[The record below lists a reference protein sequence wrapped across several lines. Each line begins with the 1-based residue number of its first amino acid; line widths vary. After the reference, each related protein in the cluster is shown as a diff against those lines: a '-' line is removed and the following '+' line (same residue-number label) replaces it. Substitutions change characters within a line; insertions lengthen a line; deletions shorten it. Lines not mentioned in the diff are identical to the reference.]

1 MRRRRAAAGAC
12 RHHHGRNGRWA
23 KRRGLPRKEG
33 HRQGAK
39 TFRKIAEYA
48 SQIGI
53 RYLTVYAF
61 STENWK
67 RPKEEVDSIMQLLR
81 EYLREIERY
90 AEENVRLR
98 FLGDRSALDEDIRE
112 LMERAE
118 AGSRNH
124 TGMTLNIAI
133 NYGGRDELTRAVK
146 SLAQSCIKGEL
157 SPVDID
163 YAQIA
168 ARLDT
173 AGPARPRPHHPAE
186 WGTADLQL
194 SDLPERLRRIPLH
207 EGAVAG
213 FYTAPFRSG
222 TVDVQP
228 AFAPVRGPLRLA
240 GRRSVRQGT

>member
-1 MRRRRAAAGAC
+1 MSFWNRRRGAPAAELLPVHVGIIMD
-12 RHHHGRNGRWA
+12 GNGRWA

-48 SQIGI
+48 NQIGI

-98 FLGDRSALDEDIRE
+98 FLGDRSALDADIRE

-118 AGSRNH
+118 AGSRDH

-157 SPVDID
+157 SPGDID

-173 AGPARPRPHHPAE
+173 AGQPDPDLIIRPSGEQRISNFLICQSAYAE
-186 WGTADLQL
+186 FLYMKVLWPDFTPRHFDRALWMY
-194 SDLPERLRRIPLH
+194 S
-207 EGAVAG
+207 
-213 FYTAPFRSG
+213 
-222 TVDVQP
+222 
-228 AFAPVRGPLRLA
+228 
-240 GRRSVRQGT
+240 RRSRRFGGLSA